1 MKNRKMEEK
10 LNQSK
15 EILKIRKVYNNIE
28 VLFNEKPINIFP
40 IRVFVLRVGKMKTFM
55 GIWGSH
61 IFKDG
66 KEVDEVE
73 IIVDFSRRNKLKFI
87 YLNVNN
93 SSYFIEDDGDE
104 DIEFTIYFRNEDMI
118 NFIDVGYNVIKNQNN
133 ITFVTK
139 GHDKLCEKFITN
151 KIRYMFPETFLK
163 MEEMNNEA

>member
-28 VLFNEKPINIFP
+28 ILFNEKPMNIFP
-40 IRVFVLRVGKMKTFM
+40 IRAFILRIGKMKTFM

-61 IFKDG
+61 IFKAG
-66 KEVDEVE
+66 KEFDEVE

-93 SSYFIEDDGDE
+93 SSYFIEEDGNE
-104 DIEFTIYFRNEDMI
+104 DIELTIYFRNEDI
-118 NFIDVGYNVIKNQNN
+118 TNFIDSGYNIIKNQNN
-133 ITFVTK
+133 ISFVNNRY
-139 GHDKLCEKFITN
+139 DKFCEKFITN
-151 KIRYMFPETFLK
+151 KIRGMFPEVFLK
-163 MEEMNNEA
+163 MEEINNEI